1 MYQYIYKKKLNI
13 NYSAFNI
20 SNYSEI
26 PGGNAE
32 FYRDKYKMS
41 SKKIVKF
48 LKKSHRN
55 SLIFLT
61 LDKKIYDRDYKH

>member
-48 LKKSHRN
+48 LKKITSQ
-55 SLIFLT
+55 
-61 LDKKIYDRDYKH
+61 